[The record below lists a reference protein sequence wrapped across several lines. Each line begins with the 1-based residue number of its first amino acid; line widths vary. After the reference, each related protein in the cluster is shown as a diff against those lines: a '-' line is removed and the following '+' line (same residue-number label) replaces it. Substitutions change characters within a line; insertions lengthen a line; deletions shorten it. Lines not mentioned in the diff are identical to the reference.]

1 MRLCI
6 IWFLHPSS
14 ASDLW
19 FLVQDPSRAMSM
31 CGLWFSVSVSML
43 LFMCWCVCMF
53 VHSGPLLS
61 PMCPYRKSLL
71 LCMDTSL
78 HTDNEDVRI
87 SRSICYDT
95 QTYAHTHIHIHKQTD
110 LHPHTETEIL
120 SSCIR
125 ARIHILGIGFLQSF
139 TLMCIEW
146 WKKYVNERREM
157 PLWLETIA

>member
-61 PMCPYRKSLL
+61 PMCPYRMSLL

-87 SRSICYDT
+87 SRSICYDRQTYTHTYT
-95 QTYAHTHIHIHKQTD
+95 QTNRFTPAHRDRNSVIVHTSTHTHTGYRISTIIYADVYRMVEK
-110 LHPHTETEIL
+110 
-120 SSCIR
+120 IR
-125 ARIHILGIGFLQSF
+125 QW
-139 TLMCIEW
+139 T
-146 WKKYVNERREM
+146 
-157 PLWLETIA
+157 